1 MSVVVVVYETHTPRI
16 VIWWMLWLLCL
27 EREGS
32 GWQRWHGRSFCT
44 SWSFKEGTERQQV
57 FVVCYNTKFVSVMEN
72 GKATIFQLL
81 GEAGRLPDR

>member
-1 MSVVVVVYETHTPRI
+1 M
-16 VIWWMLWLLCL
+16 
-27 EREGS
+27 
-32 GWQRWHGRSFCT
+32 
-44 SWSFKEGTERQQV
+44 